1 MYQTW
6 HVTYQYIAN
15 QNFSVISLHCNLVLQ
30 NSNLFNTDIN
40 FQEHFHLE
48 VLCSIHKF
56 CAYCYIQSL
65 LLCGKHSWYLCHT
78 TPTSPTNSVSD
89 LTEGKLNP
97 ITTVFLQGWQLL
109 SLASSL
115 FLPKQSIMWHLK
127 VHLQRNADPRYPRNH
142 RSSVFC
148 PLQYW

>member
-1 MYQTW
+1 M
-6 HVTYQYIAN
+6 
-15 QNFSVISLHCNLVLQ
+15 
-30 NSNLFNTDIN
+30 
-40 FQEHFHLE
+40 
-48 VLCSIHKF
+48 LCSIHNF
-56 CAYCYIQSL
+56 CAYCFTQNL

-127 VHLQRNADPRYPRNH
+127 VHLQRNADPRYTCTKTYRIDKLCFHQRYPSLLNLYEKF
-142 RSSVFC
+142 VKNLAKDLTKFC
-148 PLQYW
+148 FICGFAERRL